1 MAALAN
7 EKGRQESELR
17 QRRLR
22 RRTSSPS
29 DDVAMDSNND
39 GGNRSSGQATNDE
52 GVDLDRK
59 KKGSPQRKTDGHDGH
74 GEATSSKSAS
84 SGSSEASSRE
94 MLEAAARASLLWL
107 PPAAAHRCLRA
118 PTPTGCTKR
127 SRRPRDSRCKPA
139 ASPLV
144 TLWRQSRAF

>member
-59 KKGSPQRKTDGHDGH
+59 KKGSPERKTDGHGGH

-84 SGSSEASSRE
+84 SQQLSHHQIFGLTFHNYLFQHSS
-94 MLEAAARASLLWL
+94 L
-107 PPAAAHRCLRA
+107 
-118 PTPTGCTKR
+118 
-127 SRRPRDSRCKPA
+127 
-139 ASPLV
+139 
-144 TLWRQSRAF
+144 F